1 MTTSNLYHYKELNV
15 NGSYKTPQT
24 INIVKIGISN
34 CDLSFIFPFLTDKA
48 FIESFKASYD
58 FINIPSMTI
67 LLMDELLTKH
77 KLESLKVQFYLLVC
91 AIQKE
96 YLHYYEDQID
106 VNDSLSL
113 DFQNMNPEVDKLLE
127 VIHDY
132 LKDENSVQSI
142 SIKLQERVSFNNL
155 FVIRDILNAVKENY
169 KITLDNFEIRKNEIL
184 ENYTKQ
190 KLNMLHEKFKYD
202 VIVGLCNYLYG
213 GNISKSKVSNESL
226 RFVGSILHLSQVN
239 INAKSPEI
247 IFTDLKNLVSLSDI
261 SNLRNY
267 LKRPERY
274 FI

>member
-24 INIVKIGISN
+24 INIVNIGISN

-48 FIESFKASYD
+48 FIETFKANYD
-58 FINIPSMTI
+58 FITIPNKII
-67 LLMDELLTKH
+67 LLIDELLTTH
-77 KLESLKVQFYLLVC
+77 KLESLKIEFYLLVC

-142 SIKLQERVSFNNL
+142 SIKLQESVSFNNL

-202 VIVGLCNYLYG
+202 IIVGLCNYLHR
-213 GNISKSKVSNESL
+213 GNISKSKISNESL